1 MVTGMKDVVTD
12 VIDGCYVLKID
23 VGRIAGEGTF
33 PHAKVSPEDK
43 AGFVQFTRG
52 ACCRTFLR
60 TEHPELNPI
69 RLPVRFI
76 EAVLLVRRDG
86 KLLPSVSDSD
96 VVVVLADDAS
106 VVDALFVKTSRKTDI
121 EIHFS
126 LGQNGQK
133 SGLVIDAAGLV
144 EISRC

>member
-1 MVTGMKDVVTD
+1 
-12 VIDGCYVLKID
+12 
-23 VGRIAGEGTF
+23 
-33 PHAKVSPEDK
+33 
-43 AGFVQFTRG
+43 
-52 ACCRTFLR
+52 
-60 TEHPELNPI
+60 
-69 RLPVRFI
+69 
-76 EAVLLVRRDG
+76 
-86 KLLPSVSDSD
+86 VSDSD